1 MLHNIAR
8 VMGFL
13 YTENVFYHRLMLR
26 RKFLKSSGIV
36 AAGAIGLNSL
46 EVSATIPKKLIDPFG
61 VQLFSVRSLLP
72 DDPKGVMTALA
83 KMGYKQF
90 ESFDG
95 PSGFLWG
102 MEPKEIKTF
111 LNDLGVKMVSTHFDF
126 NGAAENSEK
135 LKKYIDMA
143 LGAGL
148 KYLICPWIGPQK
160 SWDEW
165 KTIAENF
172 NKVGEQVSKSGLKFG
187 YHNHDYSFRPLHGK
201 LPQDYLIHNTDPKH
215 VMFELDL
222 CWIDVTGVDTAE
234 HLKKFG
240 RRYELCHIKDYKK
253 ENGKPVQY
261 DLGKGSVDF
270 KKTLRLAIDSGI
282 KHFLVEQEEYPESPL
297 VSMAKDATYMKN
309 LSV

>member
-1 MLHNIAR
+1 M
-8 VMGFL
+8 
-13 YTENVFYHRLMLR
+13 
-26 RKFLKSSGIV
+26 KSSGII
-36 AAGAIGLNSL
+36 AGGAVGLNSL
-46 EVSATIPKKLIDPFG
+46 EVLARTPKKLIDPFG

-72 DDPKGVMTALA
+72 KDPKGVMTELA

-111 LNDLGVKMVSTHFDF
+111 LNGLGVKMVSTHFDF
-126 NGAAENSEK
+126 KGAAENSEK
-135 LKKYIDMA
+135 LKKYIHMA
-143 LGAGL
+143 QGAGL

-165 KTIAENF
+165 KVIAENF

-187 YHNHDYSFRPLHGK
+187 YHNHDYSFRPLHGE

-240 RRYELCHIKDYKK
+240 KRYELCHIKDYKK

-261 DLGKGSVDF
+261 DLGSGSVDF

-282 KHFLVEQEEYPESPL
+282 KYFLVEQEEYPESPL
-297 VSMAKDATYMKN
+297 ISLANDATYMKN